1 MTTSTMETAFTN
13 YVTHKTLRDPYT
25 NKVTFNKPAQPLT
38 VQMQEAI
45 KKRIDAGLPVSQTIL
60 NVYNEQSKKP
70 DSKKTEPFE
79 VDTSS
84 LSGLPSFYDPT
95 KTIEAVDTESLKS
108 DLFKGVSDPASA
120 FGSPSFI
127 QNIINTGV
135 EALSFGKIGPIYE
148 DTKKAVTA
156 VNNLNDD
163 FIKVYMKA
171 SGIRDSVWQSQELKA
186 LTPASTK
193 FWQGDSVALEKA
205 KSLSRRI
212 ERDYKLLSEVVNDPT
227 VPKGDKSYLDLK
239 IQLAQLEKLYEG
251 YSTVASLME
260 GAKDR
265 SFDELDPDQQDLYKN
280 LQEKM
285 EQ

>member
-1 MTTSTMETAFTN
+1 M
-13 YVTHKTLRDPYT
+13 
-25 NKVTFNKPAQPLT
+25 
-38 VQMQEAI
+38 
-45 KKRIDAGLPVSQTIL
+45 
-60 NVYNEQSKKP
+60 
-70 DSKKTEPFE
+70 
-79 VDTSS
+79 
-84 LSGLPSFYDPT
+84 
-95 KTIEAVDTESLKS
+95 
-108 DLFKGVSDPASA
+108 
-120 FGSPSFI
+120 
-127 QNIINTGV
+127 
-135 EALSFGKIGPIYE
+135 
-148 DTKKAVTA
+148 
-156 VNNLNDD
+156 NNLNDD
-163 FIKVYMKA
+163 FVKVYMKA